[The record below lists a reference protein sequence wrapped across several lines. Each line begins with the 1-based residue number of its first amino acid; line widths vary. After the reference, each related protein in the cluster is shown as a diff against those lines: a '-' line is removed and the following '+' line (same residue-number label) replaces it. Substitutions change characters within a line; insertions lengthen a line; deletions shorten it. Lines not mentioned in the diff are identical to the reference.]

1 MRDEIDQKYSALIL
15 GLDKNDPTLANA
27 FTMRKSG
34 LENVLKNF
42 YRMFTKDML
51 MTFL

>member
-1 MRDEIDQKYSALIL
+1 MVLPW
-15 GLDKNDPTLANA
+15 DPHWAQPLPMH
-27 FTMRKSG
+27 FYVTMRKSD

-42 YRMFTKDML
+42 YQMFTKDML